1 MNFAKIV
8 KTPFL
13 QNISGR
19 LLLRKYSENEILRN
33 RAIQIDSSVSL
44 FNEFFLIFIIFRNNF
59 VLVNR
64 FIFGNS
70 FAVDQQI
77 YIWK

>member
-1 MNFAKIV
+1 MPQAVNFAKIV

-13 QNISGR
+13 QNMSGR

-44 FNEFFLIFIIFRNNF
+44 FNEFFLFLLYLEKIFY
-59 VLVNR
+59 L
-64 FIFGNS
+64 
-70 FAVDQQI
+70 
-77 YIWK
+77 